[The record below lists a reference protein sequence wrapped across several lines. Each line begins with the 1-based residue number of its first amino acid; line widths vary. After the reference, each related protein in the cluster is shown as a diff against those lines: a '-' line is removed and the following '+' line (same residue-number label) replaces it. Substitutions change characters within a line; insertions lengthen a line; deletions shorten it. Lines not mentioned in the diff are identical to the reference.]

1 MSVNFAKLV
10 RQRGFYATVLQA
22 KNLGIDFADTYQ
34 MAFGRL
40 PKGF

>member
-10 RQRGFYATVLQA
+10 KRQGFWATCKQA
-22 KNLGIDFADTYQ
+22 KNLGIDFVDCYQ

-40 PKGF
+40 PKGY